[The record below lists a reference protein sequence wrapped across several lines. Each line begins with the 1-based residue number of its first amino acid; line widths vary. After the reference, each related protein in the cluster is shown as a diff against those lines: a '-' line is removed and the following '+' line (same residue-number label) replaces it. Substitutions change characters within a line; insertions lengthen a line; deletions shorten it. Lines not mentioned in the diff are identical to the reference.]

1 MARLAVYPGSFDPI
15 HNGHVDVIERCAKLF
30 DTLVVAV
37 FVNPAKTPLF
47 SADERVSLVKS
58 VTDHIPNV
66 VVERSED
73 LLVRYAQRLH
83 ADVIVRGLRA
93 VLDFDYEFQ
102 IALMNKKMAPEL
114 ETVFILTGEKYSY
127 LSSTLVK
134 ELASYH
140 ADISTLVP
148 AAVAGALND
157 KFHGN
162 RGSV

>member
-15 HNGHVDVIERCAKLF
+15 HDGHVDVIERAAKLF
-30 DTLVVAV
+30 DTLIVAV
-37 FVNPAKTPLF
+37 FVNVGKTPQF
-47 SADERVSLVKS
+47 SAEERLFLVRESTK
-58 VTDHIPNV
+58 HIPNII
-66 VVERSED
+66 VEQSED
-73 LLVRYAQRLH
+73 LLVRYAQKRG
-83 ADVIVRGLRA
+83 AEAIVRGLRA

-148 AAVAGALND
+148 VAVAGALHD

>member
-15 HNGHVDVIERCAKLF
+15 HDGHVDVIERAAKLF
-30 DTLVVAV
+30 DTLIVAV
-37 FVNPAKTPLF
+37 FVNVGKTPRF
-47 SADERVSLVKS
+47 SAEERLFLVRESTK
-58 VTDHIPNV
+58 HIPNII
-66 VVERSED
+66 VEQSED
-73 LLVRYAQRLH
+73 LLVRYAQERG
-83 ADVIVRGLRA
+83 AEAIVRGLRA

-148 AAVAGALND
+148 AAVAVALHD

>member
-15 HNGHVDVIERCAKLF
+15 HDGHVDVIERAAKLF
-30 DTLVVAV
+30 DTLIVAV
-37 FVNPAKTPLF
+37 FVNVGKTPRF
-47 SADERVSLVKS
+47 SAEERLFLVRESTK
-58 VTDHIPNV
+58 HIPNII
-66 VVERSED
+66 VEQSED
-73 LLVRYAQRLH
+73 LLVRYAQKRG
-83 ADVIVRGLRA
+83 AEAIVRGLRA

-148 AAVAGALND
+148 AAVAGALHD
-157 KFHGN
+157 KFYGN